1 MDFFPARGGKKGK
14 KWRFAM
20 RGESRR
26 HHEKTAQA
34 EKAIKCKG
42 LRDFG
47 WEVGRL
53 V

>member
-26 HHEKTAQA
+26 HHGKKT
-34 EKAIKCKG
+34 
-42 LRDFG
+42 
-47 WEVGRL
+47 
-53 V
+53 